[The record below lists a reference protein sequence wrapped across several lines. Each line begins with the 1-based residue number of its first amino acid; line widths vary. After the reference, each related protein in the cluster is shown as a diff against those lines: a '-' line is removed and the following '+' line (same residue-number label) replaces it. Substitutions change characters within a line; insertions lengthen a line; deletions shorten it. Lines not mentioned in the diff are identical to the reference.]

1 MLSLCPHPPLGKE
14 TGDSSAGKN
23 GPEMVPREAQPGSA
37 GGGGCGGGV
46 PGWRPTGLLLRKR
59 PWRGPVALQLS
70 RPPVF
75 SPGLVGWLPSW
86 VSLQQQNQGQSSWL
100 SLHFPTVCLRL
111 SCPSI
116 SLSLSPESNPSFL
129 PLSSFLSLVSRSQ
142 YGDPKL
148 FLRRPHPLFTSPEL
162 SRGGEQFWSS
172 IVAMDRTESES
183 GKWGPVNPEQEE
195 AQLQL
200 EAACPAL
207 IHLSWFASEAGSLLC
222 GVFFGCSELL
232 HPPSRLGEIQGEE
245 SGCGLGQRLVVS
257 WDSWSRLCS
266 VSPCAYPS
274 P

>member
-1 MLSLCPHPPLGKE
+1 MPARTPSLRSCPISPKVLYSSALSHGAELGMTQGSGSLLGQRAAQQRAAWAGLSSLRSSQVLRPHVRKEGGPEMLSLCPHPPLGKE

-116 SLSLSPESNPSFL
+116 SLSHSLQSPT
-129 PLSSFLSLVSRSQ
+129 PLSC
-142 YGDPKL
+142 L
-148 FLRRPHPLFTSPEL
+148 FLL
-162 SRGGEQFWSS
+162 S
-172 IVAMDRTESES
+172 
-183 GKWGPVNPEQEE
+183 
-195 AQLQL
+195 
-200 EAACPAL
+200 
-207 IHLSWFASEAGSLLC
+207 SL
-222 GVFFGCSELL
+222 
-232 HPPSRLGEIQGEE
+232 
-245 SGCGLGQRLVVS
+245 
-257 WDSWSRLCS
+257 
-266 VSPCAYPS
+266 
-274 P
+274 